1 MFNFCFW
8 RGWQFSQMNLPEC
21 MPTHPQSPR
30 QQGLGA
36 LAPVLNL
43 QRGPEIGPVTADFT
57 HQECAPPPLPPR
69 GGRPRCR
76 LLQRPGRAAGEPRL
90 GPSQHWWV
98 GRRLHR
104 LPGPWGQSSGRIPRS
119 AAACAAQGAPAP
131 GQGRGRGTSPRPDPQ
146 DRPRA
151 REGAPFP
158 WDFWI
163 HFRPGEGREDSG
175 RAGAPRVETGAAPV
189 LPHPGATSSRSAR
202 TFNSSERWRVPECGW
217 GGPSLGGGGRSR
229 RKYGGGFLRP
239 AETPLSWG
247 GGNAEEGSRRPLSR
261 TPPPQFCLDGC
272 SREPAPQL
280 PFSPSF
286 SPRCLRLLLPPPA
299 HPAPPRRAARVPC
312 VMASRP
318 PGPPRAALGGC
329 RSLAHVRPGSSW
341 RVPLAT
347 GCRGGPRSARP
358 LCGPVSRPFCPSA
371 GSTLPR
377 AGGAVGQV
385 SPPRMGGV
393 AGAAPDVVVDAGLED
408 PGFWHSAR
416 HLLLVSLCS
425 HGSPVRLAA
434 PGRARLGCC
443 CEFLLLSAWKCLP
456 ESGGAPAASFLT
468 VLEDLIL
475 PQGLLAAALSR
486 NLTPYVRVQRI
497 FATRLF
503 PSPTS
508 LNFTKSLKYSK
519 FILQYLLIH
528 SELL

>member
-1 MFNFCFW
+1 MLHPRCLPAAAALGVGCFSGREGLQGSPASARHNTDGSAADSTDYPGREGRA
-8 RGWQFSQMNLPEC
+8 RGGSHAPPQRARPRGRQRRVRAGDAEPARGLTPRTGPE
-21 MPTHPQSPR
+21 PERGRLSRGISESISVPGRGARTAAVPERLEWKREPPLSSRTQEQPPPVPPVPSTPQS
-30 QQGLGA
+30 
-36 LAPVLNL
+36 
-43 QRGPEIGPVTADFT
+43 
-57 HQECAPPPLPPR
+57 
-69 GGRPRCR
+69 GGGCR
-76 LLQRPGRAAGEPRL
+76 SAGEEAHL
-90 GPSQHWWV
+90 
-98 GRRLHR
+98 
-104 LPGPWGQSSGRIPRS
+104 S
-119 AAACAAQGAPAP
+119 AAAAEA
-131 GQGRGRGTSPRPDPQ
+131 
-146 DRPRA
+146 
-151 REGAPFP
+151 EG
-158 WDFWI
+158 
-163 HFRPGEGREDSG
+163 S
-175 RAGAPRVETGAAPV
+175 T
-189 LPHPGATSSRSAR
+189 
-202 TFNSSERWRVPECGW
+202 
-217 GGPSLGGGGRSR
+217 
-229 RKYGGGFLRP
+229 
-239 AETPLSWG
+239 
-247 GGNAEEGSRRPLSR
+247 EEGSSDPPRRLSAGAGGTQR
-261 TPPPQFCLDGC
+261 RGPDGRFPELLLRSSVLTAVPGNQRPNCHSPPP
-272 SREPAPQL
+272 SAPAV
-280 PFSPSF
+280 SASSSHSF
-286 SPRCLRLLLPPPA
+286 LPPPA

-341 RVPLAT
+341 RVLLAT

-393 AGAAPDVVVDAGLED
+393 AGAAPEVVVDAGLED